1 MGICI
6 IRCGSS
12 GEGDG
17 NRKLTFPIRLLWT
30 EDLQD
35 VDAATSVRGL
45 QDHVGVDA
53 DFFADSAKRVSVF

>member
-6 IRCGSS
+6 F
-12 GEGDG
+12 DG
-17 NRKLTFPIRLLWT
+17 VAFQKGVKIELTFPIRLLGT
-30 EDLQD
+30 KDLQD

-45 QDHVGVDA
+45 QDHVRVNA